1 MINTEELDKI
11 IVGRVLPHI
20 YAFSTNTIPNYLK
33 VGDTYRPVDRRL
45 NEWRHYYPQ
54 LDKLY
59 DKAAVI
65 DKVFFRDFA
74 VHDFLKD
81 KHARLEP
88 NDLPMGVFYSREF
101 FQGATPGDVDAAFA
115 DIEADYHNGTQ
126 KYKFYDIDNRLP
138 ENISYVRNQ
147 AFEPRPNQQA
157 TIDNF
162 KMAISNGRTNLL
174 MYAVMRFGKSFTA
187 MCCAAEMSAKLVV
200 ITSAKADVLQEWKK
214 TVESHMRFADYDFIC
229 SNDLSYQNDLISEK
243 LKSGRRVVVF
253 LTLQDLQG
261 EDIKKKHFDLLKHNI
276 DLLLIDETHFGVR
289 TKKYGEVLRSRGVPK
304 DIDDEI
310 SSEEKETLE
319 SYNQVIEKS
328 LHAKIRIHL
337 SGTPYKI
344 LMGSEFAK
352 EDIIAFYQF
361 TDIIDDQEKWNNEYG
376 FNDEYAEWD
385 NPYYGF
391 PQMIRFAFNPNK
403 SSMKKLDELKAAGV
417 TYAFSALF
425 QPKSIRKQL
434 DGSHKQFIH
443 EQEILD
449 LLHVIDGSKD
459 DNNLLGFLNY
469 DKIKQGLLCRHIVIV
484 LPYCASCDAL
494 QTLIETHRESFTN
507 LKDYEII
514 NISGVDAKKKNK
526 TPKDIKDKISECE
539 TSDIKTITLTVNR
552 MLTGST
558 VPEWD
563 TMLYLKDT
571 ASAQEYDQAIFRL
584 QNQYIKNYIDKDG
597 NLIKYNMKPQ
607 TLLVDF
613 NPQRMFVMQELKAQI
628 YNVNTDKSGNTKARE
643 RLEKELKVSPIVT
656 LNKDKIVEVSAA
668 DILKAISDY
677 HNDRGIK
684 DEALEIPVD
693 LDILKFG
700 KVFDVIKQENEIG
713 SKAGLSTP
721 AHKDK
726 DNNGGDELDV
736 PLPDK
741 EPPAADSSK
750 PLQEEIPDNE
760 TTSLTKKI
768 QNYYT
773 RILLFAFITKD
784 YVSSLSDIVH
794 IINNGDNVRIADNLG
809 LDEEVL
815 SIFSTKYNPWALSK
829 LDYKIQDLSGLS
841 HANEV
846 DPIKRAEI
854 ALHKFGKLG
863 DAIVVTP
870 PNICDDMVALLP
882 DNFLLDVAK
891 SNGRI
896 LDIAGTAGEFAAALY
911 KRFISLGVEQHTI
924 ANLIYTIPKSS
935 ICYELTR
942 KMYEMLGLNAKNIAI
957 HFNAF
962 NLLTITK
969 GKAVDYERIKS
980 LLQQHKPFKDITLTD
995 TPVEGDNM
1003 CIFNAVVGNP
1013 PYQSTAPGT
1022 STSDLPIYHYFADMA
1037 SVLAQKNI
1045 LIMPARFLFNA
1056 GKTPKDWNKRMLED
1070 THIRVAMYETNTKN
1084 IFPDTEI
1091 PGGMSII
1098 YRDNQT
1104 SFEPIGQFV
1113 PFEMLS
1119 QINTKI
1125 KSKNETSLMELIYS
1139 QNKFNLEALYLDYP
1153 ELKNQLGSN
1162 GKDKRFRQII
1172 MERYPNIFTTNKT
1185 NTNDIRVL
1193 GLINHK
1199 RAYRFIKRKYVEQ
1212 ESWLNAYKVFIP
1224 FSNGASGTLGD
1235 KPARLISKPVIGLPN
1250 DGITQTFIGMGEFST
1265 KEEAENLL
1273 KYIQSKFAR
1282 VLLGIL
1288 KVTQGNKSD
1297 TWAEV
1302 PLQNFSSASD
1312 IVWTK
1317 SISAIDKSACEK
1329 YGCETINEIDAQL
1342 YDKYNLLPEEVQF
1355 IESMIQPME

>member
-45 NEWRHYYPQ
+45 SEWRHYYPQ

-88 NDLPMGVFYSREF
+88 KDLPVGVFYSREF
-101 FQGATPGDVDAAFA
+101 FQGATPSDVDAAFA

-138 ENISYVRNQ
+138 ENITYVRNQ
-147 AFEPRPNQQA
+147 TFEPRPNQQT

-162 KMAISNGRTNLL
+162 KEAISNGRTNLL

-187 MCCAAEMSAKLVV
+187 MCCATEMSAKLVV
-200 ITSAKADVLQEWKK
+200 VTSAKADVLQEWKK
-214 TVESHMRFADYDFIC
+214 TVESHVRFADYDFIC

-261 EDIKKKHFDLLKHNI
+261 EDIKKKHADLFKHDI
-276 DLLLIDETHFGVR
+276 DLLLIDETHFGAR
-289 TKKYGEVLRSRGVPK
+289 AEKYGEVLRSRGVVK

-328 LHAKIRIHL
+328 LKAKIRIHL

-361 TDIIDDQEKWNNEYG
+361 TDIIDDQEKWNNEYR
-376 FNDEYAEWD
+376 FNDEFEEWD

-391 PQMIRFAFNPNK
+391 PQMVRFAFNPNE
-403 SSMKKLDELKAAGV
+403 SSIKKLEELKANGV

-425 QPKSIRKQL
+425 QPKSIRKQA

-459 DNNLLGFLNY
+459 DDNLLGFLNY
-469 DKIKQGLLCRHIVIV
+469 DKIKQGQLCRHIVIV

-494 QTLIETHRESFTN
+494 QALIDAHRESFTN
-507 LKDYEII
+507 LKEYEVI
-514 NISGVDAKKKNK
+514 NISGVEAKKKYK

-539 TSDIKTITLTVNR
+539 ASDVKTITLTVNR

-571 ASAQEYDQAIFRL
+571 ASPQEYDQAIFRL
-584 QNQYIKNYIDKDG
+584 QNQYIKNYIDEKG

-613 NPQRMFVMQELKAQI
+613 DPQRMFVMQELKAQI
-628 YNVNTDKSGNTKARE
+628 YNVNTDKSGNAKARE

-656 LNKDKIVEVSAA
+656 INKDKIVEVKAT

-693 LDILKFG
+693 LNILQFG
-700 KVFDVIKQENEIG
+700 KVLDVIRQETEIG

-726 DNNGGDELDV
+726 DGNGGDELDV

-741 EPPAADSSK
+741 EPPAGDSSK
-750 PLQEEIPDNE
+750 PLQEDIPDNE

-784 YVSSLSDIVH
+784 RVESLSDIVH
-794 IINNGDNVRIADNLG
+794 IINNGDNVRIANNLG
-809 LDEEVL
+809 LDGEVL

-841 HANEV
+841 HAHEV
-846 DPIKRAEI
+846 DPIKRAET
-854 ALHKFGKLG
+854 AMHKFGKLG
-863 DAIVVTP
+863 DAIVITP
-870 PNICDDMVALLP
+870 PNICDDMIALLP
-882 DNFLLDVAK
+882 DDFLLDVAK
-891 SNGRI
+891 TNGRI

-942 KMYEMLGLNAKNIAI
+942 KMYEMLDLNTDNIANRFI
-957 HFNAF
+957 ARD
-962 NLLTITK
+962 LL
-969 GKAVDYERIKS
+969 DIKS
-980 LLQQHKPFKDITLTD
+980 NSEIDYALISSYLSNKKFYNLVLTD
-995 TPVEGDNM
+995 KGASKM
-1003 CIFNAVVGNP
+1003 CKFNAVVGNP
-1013 PYQSTAPGT
+1013 PYQEIVSAAKGNSSLGKQLFPGFIKIAASITKKYATLITPSKWFT
-1022 STSDLPIYHYFADMA
+1022 SEGQDGSFPALREFVKANSHIRYIRNYSDNNSIFDGVSLGAVNYFLYDTEYNGNVSFNDGETIIERPMFEDGLDVIFTMQQMVNIVNKVRYDSDFQSLMNLTQGRDAFGIPGKKEYLLA
-1037 SVLAQKNI
+1037 NTKESPFENCVSVRCAYEQIRYIAKDKIQKN
-1045 LIMPARFLFNA
+1045 L
-1056 GKTPKDWNKRMLED
+1056 
-1070 THIRVAMYETNTKN
+1070 N
-1084 IFPDTEI
+1084 I
-1091 PGGMSII
+1091 
-1098 YRDNQT
+1098 
-1104 SFEPIGQFV
+1104 
-1113 PFEMLS
+1113 
-1119 QINTKI
+1119 
-1125 KSKNETSLMELIYS
+1125 
-1139 QNKFNLEALYLDYP
+1139 
-1153 ELKNQLGSN
+1153 
-1162 GKDKRFRQII
+1162 
-1172 MERYPNIFTTNKT
+1172 
-1185 NTNDIRVL
+1185 
-1193 GLINHK
+1193 
-1199 RAYRFIKRKYVEQ
+1199 VEH
-1212 ESWLNAYKVFIP
+1212 YKVFT
-1224 FSNGASGTLGD
+1224 SKGNGAAGTLDINSANAIIGKAYVGEPNSACSD
-1235 KPARLISKPVIGLPN
+1235 SLIPIGCF
-1250 DGITQTFIGMGEFST
+1250 DTID
-1265 KEEAENLL
+1265 EAENLA
-1273 KYIQSKFAR
+1273 KYMATKFLRFMVGTMKTSRNIYQVVYRFVPIQDFTDNSN
-1282 VLLGIL
+1282 IDW
-1288 KVTQGNKSD
+1288 S
-1297 TWAEV
+1297 
-1302 PLQNFSSASD
+1302 
-1312 IVWTK
+1312 K
-1317 SISAIDKSACEK
+1317 SIP
-1329 YGCETINEIDAQL
+1329 EIDAQL
-1342 YDKYNLLPEEVQF
+1342 YAKYDLTKDEIDF
-1355 IESMIQPME
+1355 IEKLIKPME

>member
-11 IVGRVLPHI
+11 IVGRILPHI

-33 VGDTYRPVDRRL
+33 VGDTYRPVATRL
-45 NEWRHYYPQ
+45 SEWRHYYPQ

-101 FQGATPGDVDAAFA
+101 FQGASPDDVDAAFA

-138 ENISYVRNQ
+138 ENITYVRNQ
-147 AFEPRPNQQA
+147 TFEPRPNQQA

-187 MCCAAEMSAKLVV
+187 MCCATEMSAKLVV
-200 ITSAKADVLQEWKK
+200 VTSAKADVLQEWKK
-214 TVESHMRFADYDFIC
+214 TVESHVRFADYDFIC
-229 SNDLSYQNDLISEK
+229 SNDLSYKNDLISEK

-261 EDIKKKHFDLLKHNI
+261 EDIKKKHADLFKHDI
-276 DLLLIDETHFGVR
+276 DLLLIDETHFGAR
-289 TKKYGEVLRSRGVPK
+289 AEKYGEVLRSRGVLK
-304 DIDDEI
+304 DIDDKI

-328 LHAKIRIHL
+328 LKAKIRIHL

-344 LMGSEFAK
+344 LMGSEFEK

-425 QPKSIRKQL
+425 QPKSIRKQD

-449 LLHVIDGSKD
+449 LLHVIEGSQD
-459 DNNLLGFLNY
+459 DDNLLGFLNY
-469 DKIKQGLLCRHIVIV
+469 DKIKQGQLCRHIVIV

-494 QTLIETHRESFTN
+494 QALIETHRESFTN

-514 NISGVDAKKKNK
+514 NISGVDAKKKFK

-539 TSDIKTITLTVNR
+539 ASDIKTITLTVNR

-584 QNQYIKNYIDKDG
+584 QNQYIKNYIDEDG

-613 NPQRMFVMQELKAQI
+613 DPQRMFVMQELKAQI

-656 LNKDKIVEVSAA
+656 INKDKIVEVSAT

-700 KVFDVIKQENEIG
+700 KVFDVIKDENEIG

-726 DNNGGDELDV
+726 DDNEGDELDV

-741 EPPAADSSK
+741 EPPVEDNIR
-750 PLQEEIPDNE
+750 PLQEDISDNE

-773 RILLFAFITKD
+773 RILIFAFITKD
-784 YVSSLSDIVH
+784 HVESLSDVVH

-846 DPIKRAEI
+846 EPIKRAEI

-870 PNICDDMVALLP
+870 PNICKDMIALLP
-882 DNFLLDVAK
+882 DDFLLDVAK
-891 SNGRI
+891 TNGRI
-896 LDIAGTAGEFAAALY
+896 LDIAGTAGEFTAALY
-911 KRFISLGVEQHTI
+911 KRFISLGVEQHII

-942 KMYEMLGLNAKNIAI
+942 KMYNMLGLNTNNIASE
-957 HFNAF
+957 FNTF
-962 NLLTITK
+962 DLLTIDK
-969 GKAVDYERIKS
+969 NGAVDYERIKL
-980 LLQQHKPFKDITLTD
+980 LLQQNKPFKDIKVTD
-995 TPVEGDNM
+995 TPVEGDDM

-1013 PYQSTAPGT
+1013 PYQIMDGGHGVSAA
-1022 STSDLPIYHYFADMA
+1022 PIYNTYVELAKTIKPSYLSMITPSRWYAGGKGLDDFRESMLNDDRLRKIVDYENFRDVFPGVDVAGGICYFLWDRDNKGPCMVSNSDGANTTTIERRLNEYSTFIRSNKSITIVKKVTDWNA
-1037 SVLAQKNI
+1037 S
-1045 LIMPARFLFNA
+1045 
-1056 GKTPKDWNKRMLED
+1056 GKTLTDIVSARKPFGLPTNYSPSESGVPCWFIQRIGLKFAQAQDICDPHNLLNKWKLLAPKSP
-1070 THIRVAMYETNTKN
+1070 IA
-1084 IFPDTEI
+1084 
-1091 PGGMSII
+1091 G
-1098 YRDNQT
+1098 QT
-1104 SFEPIGQFV
+1104 DF
-1113 PFEMLS
+1113 
-1119 QINTKI
+1119 
-1125 KSKNETSLMELIYS
+1125 
-1139 QNKFNLEALYLDYP
+1139 
-1153 ELKNQLGSN
+1153 
-1162 GKDKRFRQII
+1162 
-1172 MERYPNIFTTNKT
+1172 
-1185 NTNDIRVL
+1185 
-1193 GLINHK
+1193 
-1199 RAYRFIKRKYVEQ
+1199 
-1212 ESWLNAYKVFIP
+1212 
-1224 FSNGASGTLGD
+1224 
-1235 KPARLISKPVIGLPN
+1235 SKPVGFYYNGNTIIAKPGECCTESFIILGAFDTEKEVLNYRSYIFTKTVRFLLLQTVVSQDVTKKNYCFIPDLGKYN
-1250 DGITQTFIGMGEFST
+1250 MRYTDKYLCELWKITADEW
-1265 KEEAENLL
+1265 A
-1273 KYIQSKFAR
+1273 YIDSK
-1282 VLLGIL
+1282 
-1288 KVTQGNKSD
+1288 
-1297 TWAEV
+1297 
-1302 PLQNFSSASD
+1302 
-1312 IVWTK
+1312 
-1317 SISAIDKSACEK
+1317 ISAIK
-1329 YGCETINEIDAQL
+1329 YTE
-1342 YDKYNLLPEEVQF
+1342 
-1355 IESMIQPME
+1355 